1 MCFFGKFS
9 VVFRITVCIRIL
21 QDAGKEVI
29 CKFKI
34 PELSGTDFNALRDGA
49 SGDDRQGLRED
60 IFVDKH
66 HVGSAFCWLR
76 ERKPYIIVTEHRR
89 QRWLRQQ

>member
-66 HVGSAFCWLR
+66 HVGSRLLLVA
-76 ERKPYIIVTEHRR
+76 
-89 QRWLRQQ
+89 